1 MVKIIEHKGLHM
13 YLDAS
18 VSSDIHV
25 MGSYHGKESLGVLEI
40 NMGYLERIRIL
51 ESPHGKRPLPSKVL
65 VEFEDL
71 LSLHAE
77 EIISLWSRLVSGYG
91 KAGEMNSSYKH

>member
-1 MVKIIEHKGLHM
+1 M

-40 NMGYLERIRIL
+40 NMGYLEGIRIL
-51 ESPHGKRPLPSKVL
+51 ESPHGKRPLPSKIL